1 VITQCIVPFG
11 EIFEIRI
18 DAAVTER
25 CRRRTL
31 VRFFKGSAILGVAKG
46 AIRDSVLAFLKN
58 HCVIHFEGC
67 KNSRMQKVTVRF
79 A

>member
-1 VITQCIVPFG
+1 MIAQCIVPFG
-11 EIFEIRI
+11 KIFKIRI
-18 DAAVTER
+18 DAAIAER
-25 CRRRTL
+25 RGRRAL
-31 VRFFKGSAILGVAKG
+31 VGFFEGSAILGVAKG